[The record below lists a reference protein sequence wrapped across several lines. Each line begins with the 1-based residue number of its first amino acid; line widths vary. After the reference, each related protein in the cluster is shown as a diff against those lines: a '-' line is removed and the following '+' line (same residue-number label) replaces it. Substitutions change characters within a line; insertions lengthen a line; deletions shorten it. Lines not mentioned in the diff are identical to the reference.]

1 MTVGSFKSYYTGW
14 CDVCKAE
21 WPENAFIYFVPGKRG
36 YFCSEKCACQM
47 YPEAAI
53 QPAEAPTSEGPRASS
68 ESDAAKGHRENM
80 ESARL
85 TRDVL
90 SLLVVAV
97 DSLEKELS
105 TLITVMREGKR

>member
-1 MTVGSFKSYYTGW
+1 
-14 CDVCKAE
+14 
-21 WPENAFIYFVPGKRG
+21 
-36 YFCSEKCACQM
+36 
-47 YPEAAI
+47 
-53 QPAEAPTSEGPRASS
+53 
-68 ESDAAKGHRENM
+68 M